1 MGNPEL
7 GVGLDQ
13 GLVQHLLLFI
23 IHIGDQKGEENHQL
37 LDLFCQHGVDVV
49 VIQFVDQF
57 HFRCECRT
65 NLHDVDAGAGT
76 RGQFD
81 IGTANFVAG
90 TLELMA
96 FERSNNIALDAAHPK
111 PSPAW

>member
-37 LDLFCQHGVDVV
+37 LDLFCQHGVDVA
-49 VIQFVDQF
+49 VIQLVDQF
-57 HFRCECRT
+57 HLRCEGRC
-65 NLHDVDAGAGT
+65 D
-76 RGQFD
+76 
-81 IGTANFVAG
+81 
-90 TLELMA
+90 
-96 FERSNNIALDAAHPK
+96 
-111 PSPAW
+111 